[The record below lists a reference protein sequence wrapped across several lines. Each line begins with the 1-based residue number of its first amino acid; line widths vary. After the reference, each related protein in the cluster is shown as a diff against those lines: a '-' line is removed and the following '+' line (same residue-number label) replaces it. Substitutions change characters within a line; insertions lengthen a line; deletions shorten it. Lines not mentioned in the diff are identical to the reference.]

1 MSSGGPRGAMPSS
14 RNHWRF
20 APIGGIDRFAMRES
34 TFFQGLPFQLL
45 CIVIAAFVLAM
56 IGPFGTFND
65 LSFGQRALY
74 WNLSMFAGWGLMVP
88 IGAVIDRVEP
98 LQSWPLAGRMALA
111 GVVGAVP
118 MSGVVWILETLFR
131 QSPPLAALPGLLL
144 QVCVLTVVISVAI
157 GQIVEFRLRTRAGD
171 AELAVRPDAASAA
184 PSPVMDT
191 PPPAPAVA
199 PADAPVVSST
209 APAPPDNFLRRL
221 PLALGRDLLA
231 LEMEDH
237 YARVHTALGSTLILL
252 RLRDAV
258 AELGAGSGLQVH
270 RSWWVAR
277 DAVAQVERD
286 AGRLVLVLRNGLRVP
301 VSKTYRDAVRAA
313 GWREA

>member
-1 MSSGGPRGAMPSS
+1 
-14 RNHWRF
+14 
-20 APIGGIDRFAMRES
+20 
-34 TFFQGLPFQLL
+34 
-45 CIVIAAFVLAM
+45 
-56 IGPFGTFND
+56 
-65 LSFGQRALY
+65 
-74 WNLSMFAGWGLMVP
+74 
-88 IGAVIDRVEP
+88 
-98 LQSWPLAGRMALA
+98 
-111 GVVGAVP
+111 

-301 VSKTYRDAVRAA
+301 VSKTYRDAVRAT